1 MNFLNLEYFLAVAK
15 SLSIT
20 QAAGELN
27 VSQQALSKHILNLEK
42 ELGQEL
48 FERGKRLELTDAG
61 SCFAAY
67 AAQILTMK
75 EQMLKKV
82 TDITER
88 RDSDIRIGITEA
100 RSPVYLPYLLSKFCK
115 AFPEAQVHL
124 TETSSDVLFTDLE
137 NDKLDLVIGIE
148 PHDKLNFVSV
158 PLCMEDYVLM
168 ASPDVLRASLASEEL
183 TQLNEHPES
192 ASVETFK
199 NCPFVCFD
207 RTQRIG
213 RIFMETCKEIGFQ
226 PKIAIESKNL
236 MTLVYLCA
244 LGLGVTFCPRIV
256 LEMARQQSPLL
267 DKVLVFPV
275 TTMPVRTQIMI
286 SIHRDR
292 YVPRLVR
299 EFISMSKEKFGS
311 AQDELSSDVEFLAL
325 LRK

>member
-1 MNFLNLEYFLAVAK
+1 MNFLNLEYFLTVARIK
-15 SLSIT
+15 NIT
-20 QAAGELN
+20 QAASELN

-42 ELGQEL
+42 ELNLEL
-48 FERGKRLELTDAG
+48 FARGKKLELTDAG
-61 SCFAAY
+61 SCFATY

-75 EQMLKKV
+75 DQMLKQV

-115 AFPEAQVHL
+115 AFPEAQVLL
-124 TETSSDVLFTDLE
+124 TEAVSDILFTDLE
-137 NDKLDLVIGIE
+137 HDKLDLVIGIE
-148 PHDKLNFVSV
+148 PHDKVNFASF
-158 PLCMEDYVLM
+158 PLCIENYVLM
-168 ASPDVLRASLASEEL
+168 ATPDVLRASLTPEEFSRL
-183 TQLNEHPES
+183 QEHPES

-207 RTQRIG
+207 RTKRIG
-213 RIFMETCKEIGFQ
+213 RIFHDTCKELGIQ

-236 MTLVYLCA
+236 TTLIYLCA
-244 LGLGVTFCPRIV
+244 LGLGVTFCPRV
-256 LEMARQQSPLL
+256 TLEMARRQSDLF

-275 TTMPVRTQIMI
+275 TSMPVKTQIML

-299 EFISMSKEKFGS
+299 EFIALAKK
-311 AQDELSSDVEFLAL
+311 ELSTQQDGLSTDIEFLAQ